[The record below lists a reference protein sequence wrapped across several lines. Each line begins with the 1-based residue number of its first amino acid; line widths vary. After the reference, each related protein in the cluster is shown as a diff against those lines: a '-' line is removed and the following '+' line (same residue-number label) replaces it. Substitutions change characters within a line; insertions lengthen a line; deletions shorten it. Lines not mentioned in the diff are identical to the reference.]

1 MLTKNLY
8 RSYSELIRIGTFED
22 RFEYAKLRGAV
33 GDSTFGSKRYLNQ
46 GFYHSK
52 EWYDFKRRI
61 IIRDEGCDLAFPTRE
76 INSRI
81 YIHHLNPITADDILE
96 ERYDLLLDENNV
108 VCVSFAT
115 HQAIH
120 YSDKKILPQVISPRN
135 PNDTCPWK

>member
-1 MLTKNLY
+1 MSTKKMI

-22 RFEYAKLRGAV
+22 RFEYAKLRGFV

-46 GFYHSK
+46 RFYHSK
-52 EWYDFKRRI
+52 EWLDFKRKI

-81 YIHHLNPITADDILE
+81 YIHHLNPVTVDDILE
-96 ERYDLLLDENNV
+96 ERYDLILNENNV
-108 VCVSFAT
+108 VCVSFDT

-120 YSDKKILPQVISPRN
+120 YSDEKILPKVISPRT